1 LEDAPPLLPA
11 QVQLHGPVPAT
22 CEATPEMQ
30 RLVVGA
36 LKASAPLARPQ
47 KPLTIRMSLQ
57 EAGEP
62 PLLPAQVQFHGPV
75 PPTCEGAPALH
86 RLVVGALKASAPLA
100 GPQEPLTVRMSLQE
114 AGEPPLLPA
123 HVQFH
128 GPSPPTCEAAPTL
141 HKPVVGALKAS
152 APLAGPQEPLTV
164 RRSLQEAG
172 EPPLLP
178 AHVQFHGPT
187 PPTCEA
193 APALHKPVVGALDA
207 SAPLAGPQEPLI
219 SRMSVQLEDEPPLLP
234 AQVQFHGPVPA
245 TLEGAPTLHRLV
257 VGALKASAPLA
268 GPQEPLT
275 VKRSLQEASEPPLL
289 PAQVQFH
296 GPTPPTWEAVPALH
310 RFVVGALEASVSLAG
325 PQEPLTITR
334 SLQEV
339 DDPPLLPAQVQFHG
353 PVPATCEAVPE
364 IQRPVVGALKAP
376 APLARPQ
383 NPLTVRKSLQ
393 EAAKPPLLPA
403 QVQVHGPVPATC
415 EAVPEIQRPVVG
427 ALNAST
433 PLARPQKPLTV
444 NSSLQEA
451 SEPPLLPEQV
461 QFHGP
466 VPATCEG
473 IPALHRLV
481 VGALKASAPLDG
493 PQAPL
498 ISRVSLQEAA
508 APPLLPAQVQFHGP
522 SPPTCEAVPELHRLV
537 VGALKASAS
546 LAEPQEPLM
555 TGKALQDAVAP
566 PFLPAQDQFHGPV
579 PVTEEGAPAPQ
590 R

>member
-1 LEDAPPLLPA
+1 
-11 QVQLHGPVPAT
+11 
-22 CEATPEMQ
+22 
-30 RLVVGA
+30 
-36 LKASAPLARPQ
+36 
-47 KPLTIRMSLQ
+47 
-57 EAGEP
+57 
-62 PLLPAQVQFHGPV
+62 
-75 PPTCEGAPALH
+75 
-86 RLVVGALKASAPLA
+86 
-100 GPQEPLTVRMSLQE
+100 
-114 AGEPPLLPA
+114 
-123 HVQFH
+123 
-128 GPSPPTCEAAPTL
+128 
-141 HKPVVGALKAS
+141 
-152 APLAGPQEPLTV
+152 
-164 RRSLQEAG
+164 
-172 EPPLLP
+172 
-178 AHVQFHGPT
+178 
-187 PPTCEA
+187 
-193 APALHKPVVGALDA
+193 
-207 SAPLAGPQEPLI
+207 
-219 SRMSVQLEDEPPLLP
+219 
-234 AQVQFHGPVPA
+234 
-245 TLEGAPTLHRLV
+245 
-257 VGALKASAPLA
+257 
-268 GPQEPLT
+268 
-275 VKRSLQEASEPPLL
+275 
-289 PAQVQFH
+289 
-296 GPTPPTWEAVPALH
+296 VPALH

-339 DDPPLLPAQVQFHG
+339 DDPPLLPAQVQF
-353 PVPATCEAVPE
+353 
-364 IQRPVVGALKAP
+364 
-376 APLARPQ
+376 
-383 NPLTVRKSLQ
+383 
-393 EAAKPPLLPA
+393 
-403 QVQVHGPVPATC
+403 HGPVPATC